1 MYFPKSNI
9 FRVWEIGLM
18 KAAYMLDCI
27 TKKNLVLTKFFVKQI
42 NYFSLSASHLA
53 KSKILTPS
61 ISVIGCFVLE
71 IIIFG

>member
-27 TKKNLVLTKFFVKQI
+27 TKKNLVLTKYLI
-42 NYFSLSASHLA
+42 SHLA
-53 KSKILTPS
+53 SARAHLNENLAKK
-61 ISVIGCFVLE
+61 
-71 IIIFG
+71 